1 MDKYKLCAAALSA
14 ALLVAL
20 PGCTLGTPTPTPT
33 PTPTVAPSKKP
44 VSTQMQSVPMRQAR
58 NWTRV
63 GNFDSEMAMTS

>member
-33 PTPTVAPSKKP
+33 PTPP
-44 VSTQMQSVPMRQAR
+44 VVPTPNPYEEEA
-58 NWTRV
+58 
-63 GNFDSEMAMTS
+63 